1 MSACWDFRGNFRH
14 GEVYIAIA
22 IFSVSRLISSPTPR
36 SSLCIPPFLRDLN
49 FSISKNWKVK
59 RAFQHIS
66 ATLFDFISWSLTLYS
81 LSFYR
86 RRSTLEPFSALE
98 RQRRWSLCFF
108 GGRRR
113 NPGHQLAD
121 PLPRQL
127 RRPRRRRGR
136 QRDSPRLS
144 RARHEHKSICIHCHD
159 ILLLRSWRPE
169 FPLFAKSNCDPNGV
183 FQFPGGG
190 GGMAPYQ
197 FHALALPSASVRL
210 ARVEL
215 TCGQRSQR
223 RPRRPMKSAEARRGP
238 RDPREP
244 ARPARG
250 PESRETS
257 QKNPL

>member
-1 MSACWDFRGNFRH
+1 MPSNASDAGRFAFLAGATGTQGTSLLTRFHGNFAGRE
-14 GEVYIAIA
+14 GGGGGSGIVPGLAVLDM
-22 IFSVSRLISSPTPR
+22 STRVS
-36 SSLCIPPFLRDLN
+36 
-49 FSISKNWKVK
+49 
-59 RAFQHIS
+59 AFIV
-66 ATLFDFISWSLTLYS
+66 TTFC
-81 LSFYR
+81 
-86 RRSTLEPFSALE
+86 FSAA
-98 RQRRWSLCFF
+98 
-108 GGRRR
+108 G
-113 NPGHQLAD
+113 A
-121 PLPRQL
+121 
-127 RRPRRRRGR
+127 
-136 QRDSPRLS
+136 
-144 RARHEHKSICIHCHD
+144 A
-159 ILLLRSWRPE
+159 E

>member
-1 MSACWDFRGNFRH
+1 MYACWDFTGNFRH
-14 GEVYIAIA
+14 GEVYIAVA

-159 ILLLRSWRPE
+159 ILLLRSWRRGIP
-169 FPLFAKSNCDPNGV
+169 
-183 FQFPGGG
+183 
-190 GGMAPYQ
+190 
-197 FHALALPSASVRL
+197 ALCQIQL
-210 ARVEL
+210 
-215 TCGQRSQR
+215 RSQWCLPIPRWR
-223 RPRRPMKSAEARRGP
+223 RRNGSVPIPRVGAAERFSPPRAR
-238 RDPREP
+238 
-244 ARPARG
+244 
-250 PESRETS
+250 
-257 QKNPL
+257 